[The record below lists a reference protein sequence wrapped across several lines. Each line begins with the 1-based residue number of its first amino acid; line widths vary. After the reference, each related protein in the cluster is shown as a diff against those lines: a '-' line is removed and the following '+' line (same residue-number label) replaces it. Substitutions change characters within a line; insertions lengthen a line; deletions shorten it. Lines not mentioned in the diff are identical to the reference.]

1 MQFVTIFYDEVL
13 NDVMQKIWM
22 GVSIRLFSISQSC
35 HHRRSKNWFWETA
48 ATFLL
53 TKRLQIPTEGSY
65 VNQKFYSQFSE
76 HLDDH
81 DNTEIIVLGLCGF
94 HVLHGAF
101 QSGNRFV
108 GQKLNDTLRVVYRL
122 YKGSPTIY

>member
-1 MQFVTIFYDEVL
+1 MGFL
-13 NDVMQKIWM
+13 NTF
-22 GVSIRLFSISQSC
+22 FSSAFFS
-35 HHRRSKNWFWETA
+35 HATTEDLKANFEKNA
-48 ATFLL
+48 VTFLL